1 MNPDGP
7 VLALDIGGTK
17 MAAALVR
24 HDRIVWRDEVRTPA
38 ARAPGQVVA
47 AAVALTER
55 ARLAGP
61 SRVGVA
67 LTGRVVAGRSYPLN
81 PATLP
86 GWDGFDFA
94 QAFADLTALP
104 TEVLNDARAA
114 AWGEYLYGSGRGLS
128 EFMFVTVSTGIGGG
142 WVLGGRLH
150 LAANGLEAE
159 LGFTH
164 TPFGPLEQVAS
175 GGALDREAAGR
186 GWGSAEDLARRAE
199 GGDAAADLL
208 YTRSA
213 TLVAAKLSDAAALL
227 GVARIALGGSV
238 GLRRGYLNRVQG
250 ALEAFPEAVRPE
262 VVQAVLG
269 RDAGLLG
276 VAAWTN
282 STARTGRDVP

>member
-24 HDRIVWRDEVRTPA
+24 HARIVWRDEVRTPA

-47 AAVALTER
+47 AAGALVAG
-55 ARLAGP
+55 ARLARP

-67 LTGRVVAGRSYPLN
+67 VTGRVVAGRSYPLN

-86 GWDGFDFA
+86 GWDGFDLGR
-94 QAFADLTALP
+94 AFAELTALP
-104 TEVLNDARAA
+104 TAVLNDARAA
-114 AWGEYLYGSGRGLS
+114 AWGEHLYGSGRGVG

-142 WVLGGRLH
+142 LVLGGRLH

-164 TPFGPLEQVAS
+164 TPFGPLEHVAS
-175 GGALDREAAGR
+175 GGALDREAAAR
-186 GWGSAEDLARRAE
+186 GWDGAEELARRAE
-199 GGDAAADLL
+199 GGEGGADAF

-213 TLVAAKLSDAAALL
+213 ALLAAKLADAAALL
-227 GVARIALGGSV
+227 GVTRIALGGSV
-238 GLRRGYLNRVQG
+238 GLRRGYLERVRG
-250 ALEAFPEAVRPE
+250 ALEAFPGAVRPE
-262 VVQAVLG
+262 VVHAVLG

-276 VAAWTN
+276 VAAWTGGV
-282 STARTGRDVP
+282 AP